1 LKFDPAILLGVD
13 QIGGPVE
20 LPLTQPGRRETRLI
34 GSRLNGLQPLQV
46 LGLAHAGEGQCDLA
60 EPELEE
66 LKRQLQDKQD
76 RLLRALA
83 DTENLRRR
91 GQRDR
96 EDYVKYANET
106 LLRDLIPVLDNFDR
120 ALAAARAAGQGGN
133 VLNGIELIQRELL
146 RVLEKAG
153 LSRYSAVGER
163 FDPTRHEAIARV
175 VSADSAPDTVVHET
189 AAGYLLNGR
198 VLRPALVAV
207 AAAPDEDAA

>member
-1 LKFDPAILLGVD
+1 MDDTTPRDVA
-13 QIGGPVE
+13 
-20 LPLTQPGRRETRLI
+20 
-34 GSRLNGLQPLQV
+34 
-46 LGLAHAGEGQCDLA
+46 A
-60 EPELEE
+60 EPDLEE

-83 DTENLRRR
+83 ETENLRRR
-91 GQRDR
+91 AQRDR

-120 ALAAARAAGQGGN
+120 ALAAARSAGESGTVVSG
-133 VLNGIELIQRELL
+133 VELIQRELV
-146 RVLEKAG
+146 RVLERAG
-153 LSRYSAVGER
+153 LTRYSAVGER

-175 VSADSAPDTVVHET
+175 VSAERPPDTVVTET

-198 VLRPALVAV
+198 VLRPAMVAV

>member
-1 LKFDPAILLGVD
+1 MDDTTPPRDVDEPDLEGLK
-13 QIGGPVE
+13 
-20 LPLTQPGRRETRLI
+20 
-34 GSRLNGLQPLQV
+34 
-46 LGLAHAGEGQCDLA
+46 
-60 EPELEE
+60 
-66 LKRQLQDKQD
+66 D

-83 DTENLRRR
+83 ETENLRRR
-91 GQRDR
+91 AQRDR

-106 LLRDLIPVLDNFDR
+106 LLRDLIPVLDNLDR
-120 ALAAARAAGQGGN
+120 ALNAARTAGESGTVVSG
-133 VLNGIELIQRELL
+133 VELIQRELL

-175 VSADSAPDTVVHET
+175 VSADRPPDTVVHET

-207 AAAPDEDAA
+207 AGAPDEDAA